1 MHRKLKNNELGRL
14 SQEEFKEAEKIS
26 VTVVLDNIRSQH
38 NIGAAFRTSDS
49 FLIEKII
56 LCGCCATPP
65 TAEIHKSAL
74 GAEFSVEW
82 SYTKDT
88 TDAIKEL
95 KDAEYTIISIEQAEN
110 SIKLQDLEKYLSPDS
125 STSVSNPAES
135 GPSSGE
141 GLSGRKYAL
150 VFGNEVK
157 GVQQEVVDMSD
168 AVIEIPQFGTK
179 HSLNISVSLGIVL
192 WEFCKVLKIKR

>member
-14 SQEEFKEAEKIS
+14 STEEFKEAEKIN

-74 GAEFSVEW
+74 GAEFSVDWE
-82 SYTKDT
+82 YTKET
-88 TDAIKEL
+88 VDAVSSLKE
-95 KDAEYTIISIEQAEN
+95 AGYTIIRIEQAE
-110 SIKLQDLEKYLSPDS
+110 D
-125 STSVSNPAES
+125 
-135 GPSSGE
+135 
-141 GLSGRKYAL
+141 
-150 VFGNEVK
+150 
-157 GVQQEVVDMSD
+157 
-168 AVIEIPQFGTK
+168 
-179 HSLNISVSLGIVL
+179 
-192 WEFCKVLKIKR
+192 

>member
-14 SQEEFKEAEKIS
+14 STEEFKEAEKIN

-49 FLIEKII
+49 FLIERMV

-65 TAEIHKSAL
+65 TAEIHNSAL
-74 GAEFSVEW
+74 GAEFSVDWE
-82 SYTKDT
+82 YRKETV
-88 TDAIKEL
+88 DAVAALKE
-95 KDAEYTIISIEQAEN
+95 AGYTIISVEQAEN
-110 SIKLQDLEKYLSPDS
+110 SIKLQDIGEYLSAG
-125 STSVSNPAES
+125 NLL
-135 GPSSGE
+135 GK
-141 GLSGRKYAL
+141 KYAL

-168 AVIEIPQFGTK
+168 AVIEIPQYGTK

-192 WEFCKVLKIKR
+192 WEFCKVLKINQ

>member
-14 SQEEFKEAEKIS
+14 STEEFKEAEKID

-74 GAEFSVEW
+74 GAEFSVDWE
-82 SYTKDT
+82 YHKET
-88 TDAIKEL
+88 TDAVASL
-95 KDAEYTIISIEQAEN
+95 KAAGYTIISIEQAEN
-110 SIKLQDLEKYLSPDS
+110 SIKLQDIGEYLSPDK
-125 STSVSNPAES
+125 
-135 GPSSGE
+135 
-141 GLSGRKYAL
+141 LS
-150 VFGNEVK
+150 
-157 GVQQEVVDMSD
+157 
-168 AVIEIPQFGTK
+168 
-179 HSLNISVSLGIVL
+179 
-192 WEFCKVLKIKR
+192 

>member
-14 SQEEFKEAEKIS
+14 STEEFKEAEKID

-74 GAEFSVEW
+74 GAEFSVDWE
-82 SYTKDT
+82 YLKET
-88 TDAIKEL
+88 TDAVAALKE
-95 KDAEYTIISIEQAEN
+95 AGYTIISIEQAEN
-110 SIKLQDLEKYLSPDS
+110 SLKLQDIEEYLAPDRSLENS
-125 STSVSNPAES
+125 
-135 GPSSGE
+135 
-141 GLSGRKYAL
+141 SGRKYAL

-192 WEFCKVLKIKR
+192 WEFCKELKINA

>member
-14 SQEEFKEAEKIS
+14 STEEFKEAQKIN

-49 FLIEKII
+49 FLIEKMV

-74 GAEFSVEW
+74 GAEFSVDWE
-82 SYTKDT
+82 YHKETI
-88 TDAIKEL
+88 DAVAAL
-95 KDAEYTIISIEQAEN
+95 KGDGYTIISIEQAEN
-110 SIKLQDLEKYLSPDS
+110 SIKLQDIGEYLSPD
-125 STSVSNPAES
+125 N
-135 GPSSGE
+135 
-141 GLSGRKYAL
+141 LSGIKYAL

-168 AVIEIPQFGTK
+168 AVIEIPQYGTK

-192 WEFCKVLKIKR
+192 WEFCKALKIRGGH

>member
-14 SQEEFKEAEKIS
+14 STEEFKEAEKIN

-49 FLIEKII
+49 FLIEKMV

-74 GAEFSVEW
+74 GAEFSVDWE
-82 SYTKDT
+82 YHKETV
-88 TDAIKEL
+88 DAISQL
-95 KDAEYTIISIEQAEN
+95 KQDGYTIISIEQAEN
-110 SIKLQDLEKYLSPDS
+110 SIQLQDLEEYLLPDKLE
-125 STSVSNPAES
+125 N
-135 GPSSGE
+135 
-141 GLSGRKYAL
+141 KFAL

-192 WEFCKVLKIKR
+192 WEFCKELKINRG

>member
-14 SQEEFKEAEKIS
+14 STEEFKEAEKIN

-74 GAEFSVEW
+74 GAEFSVDWEFL
-82 SYTKDT
+82 KET
-88 TDAIKEL
+88 TDAVASL
-95 KDAEYTIISIEQAEN
+95 KAAGYTIISIEQAEN
-110 SIKLQDLEKYLSPDS
+110 SIKLQEIEEYLSPDKI
-125 STSVSNPAES
+125 
-135 GPSSGE
+135 
-141 GLSGRKYAL
+141 SGRKYAL

-168 AVIEIPQFGTK
+168 AVIEIPQYGTK

-192 WEFCKVLKIKR
+192 WEFCKELKIKGGR